1 MVILKTEAF
10 VKEVRNGTVNL
21 YEESGHLPHF
31 EESDRFA
38 KDVIEF
44 VLMHRGRSS
53 ITGQEK

>member
-31 EESDRFA
+31 EEPDRFA

-44 VLMHRGRSS
+44 VLMQRSS
-53 ITGQEK
+53 ITGREK